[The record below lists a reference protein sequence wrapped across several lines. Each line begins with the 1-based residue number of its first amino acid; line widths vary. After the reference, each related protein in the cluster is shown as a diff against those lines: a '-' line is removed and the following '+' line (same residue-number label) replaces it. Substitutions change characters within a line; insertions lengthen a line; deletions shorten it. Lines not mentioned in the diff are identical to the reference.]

1 MQVAASAPVVRS
13 FGAGHSGPL
22 LEQLRGALV
31 VNAQSKLGG
40 RGIGVKLLPLTVGR

>member
-1 MQVAASAPVVRS
+1 MSLN
-13 FGAGHSGPL
+13 AGCSECSGPL